1 MYIASNNTKQMA
13 DLKQVAT
20 YLKAEEKKKL
30 VHQAKTENRSLSNL
44 VASILKDY
52 LSKLKK

>member
-1 MYIASNNTKQMA
+1 MA